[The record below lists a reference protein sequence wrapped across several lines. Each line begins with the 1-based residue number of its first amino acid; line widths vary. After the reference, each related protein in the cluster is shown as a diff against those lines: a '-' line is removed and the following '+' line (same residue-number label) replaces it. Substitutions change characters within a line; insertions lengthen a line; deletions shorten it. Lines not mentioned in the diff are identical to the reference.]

1 MNTRHTKD
9 PALDPAAHASTA
21 RENPVQTP
29 TATDTAKEQKKK
41 TRSARTTQGHQQVLS
56 QELVDFARKTEDRI
70 SRKFGS
76 FVAAHKMRNVDVYH
90 TFSPLIS
97 DPSKVTLM
105 MQGVQ
110 KVPLPVLVALHYHFG
125 VDLNEFIAGDSH
137 KPNLPPDVEQ
147 KILELADAIRQY
159 QNRN

>member
-1 MNTRHTKD
+1 MNTQHTKD

-21 RENPVQTP
+21 QEDPVQTP

-110 KVPLPVLVALHYHFG
+110 KVPLLSTTTSAL
-125 VDLNEFIAGDSH
+125 ISM
-137 KPNLPPDVEQ
+137 NLLPETVTSL
-147 KILELADAIRQY
+147 ICRQTW
-159 QNRN
+159 NRKF

>member
-1 MNTRHTKD
+1 M
-9 PALDPAAHASTA
+9 
-21 RENPVQTP
+21 
-29 TATDTAKEQKKK
+29 
-41 TRSARTTQGHQQVLS
+41 LS

>member
-110 KVPLPVLVALHYHFG
+110 KVPLPVWWLSTTTSAL
-125 VDLNEFIAGDSH
+125 ISM
-137 KPNLPPDVEQ
+137 NLLPETVTSL
-147 KILELADAIRQY
+147 ICRQTW
-159 QNRN
+159 NRKF

>member
-110 KVPLPVLVALHYHFG
+110 KVPLPVLVALHYHF
-125 VDLNEFIAGDSH
+125 VSTTTSALISM
-137 KPNLPPDVEQ
+137 NLLPETVTSL
-147 KILELADAIRQY
+147 ICRQTW
-159 QNRN
+159 NRKF

>member
-110 KVPLPVLVALHYHFG
+110 KVPLPVWWLSTTTSAL
-125 VDLNEFIAGDSH
+125 ISM
-137 KPNLPPDVEQ
+137 NLLPETVTSLICCQ
-147 KILELADAIRQY
+147 TW
-159 QNRN
+159 NRKF